1 MIKPTAKFIA
11 EGIGTLLLVAV
22 VGFAL
27 LAWRLSA
34 GPVSLS
40 FLTPRITE
48 ALHLGAE
55 SGYRVMVANT
65 QLAWGGWDRTLELH
79 VTGTSV
85 YDSADKEVV
94 SIPDMSFG
102 ISGPALLR
110 GMFAPTSLEI
120 ISPKFKLIRRKD
132 GTIGIDA
139 QPMPNAPDNSEALQK
154 FIAVVA
160 ESLDGPPDKAKAS
173 GYLTRISITN
183 ADVVIVDEPTGTSW
197 QVPSLH
203 LDIVRDNLGLSGN
216 ASGDVVAGMEQWP
229 IDAMATYGTDRG
241 TVVMQVRF
249 TGVEPSKIAELS
261 PSFATLAGIKLPIS
275 GTVRAEFKDLH
286 ATPVINVDL
295 SGGQGSIDV
304 PETFAHPLPI
314 DQISFKGSYNQDTGE
329 ITVDNLFAQSGKTS
343 IEGDGLVN
351 IVGHDVGVKVYGT
364 VLSLPLDDLGAF
376 WPKDLAENTRSWV
389 ADNIHGGMI
398 DDAQVAV
405 SIDPGMIGNGPL
417 PPEAIDVAFNYHD
430 MTAQYMR
437 TMPPVMH
444 ANGHAKLTAR
454 TLDVYV
460 DTATMDQ
467 DLKLRDGAL
476 HITGI
481 GIKDAA
487 AADVEVVVDGPATT
501 VLKVLDNEPLGY
513 PTKFG
518 IPPSAVSGRAA
529 TRAKFQFP
537 LGSRVALDKVRFAAA
552 SNLEDLSV
560 EGVFGNAHMSDGK
573 LQLLVNSAGLEALG
587 KVTMF
592 GIPVDMTWTQDF
604 HHTPGVPASK
614 YVFTGI
620 MDERERR
627 ALFPIFS
634 DYVTGPMPLNIEIKS
649 AGPGSGDGTGSFDL
663 RDTKIDMPM
672 LSWKKEPDEEGKMNF
687 SFSAGPQGLV
697 VHSFDVRGGG
707 LTADGHLTYAGD
719 DKPSE
724 YAIKRVTIG
733 KTDISAQ
740 VNRDAKGN
748 YAIDI
753 KGASFDARPMIDSA
767 LSSSNEAEAMPN
779 LTFTGKVDRLIA
791 LNDVVVHN
799 VSASVSYGDE
809 LWRDVKV
816 HGDLDGGKSLD
827 VTITPDL
834 DHRTVSITSDDAG
847 TVIKALDMYT
857 NAAGGTLKLTGD
869 IDDTKPD
876 NPMSGHLEVDQFSVV
891 NAPGLAK
898 LLTIGSL
905 TGISNRLRNEGL
917 AFKTLDAPFQFHAR
931 VLRLGEARAV
941 GPAIGFTLEGVVDQ
955 NRNVVDLSGTIVPAR
970 TLNKFLAGVPLIG
983 TILSGGDSEGVFAF
997 TYKVKGTVSDPKI
1010 EVNALSG
1017 LAPGLIRKILGGGGG
1032 TKRFDLEDK
1041 SDEKAVEAK
1050 PPTTEPKADPAPPVT
1065 Q

>member
-34 GPVSLS
+34 GPISLS

-55 SGYRVMVANT
+55 SGYKVTVANT
-65 QLAWGGWDRTLELH
+65 QLSWGGWDRTLELH
-79 VTGTSV
+79 VTGTSI
-85 YDSADKEVV
+85 YDSANSEVI

-102 ISGPALLR
+102 ISGPALIR

-120 ISPKFKLIRRKD
+120 ISPKFKLIRRED

-139 QPMPNAPDNSEALQK
+139 QPTPNAPANSEALQK
-154 FIAVVA
+154 FIGVVA
-160 ESLDGPPDKAKAS
+160 ESLDGPPDKAKVS

-197 QVPSLH
+197 RVPSLH
-203 LDIVRDNLGLSGN
+203 LDVVRDNLGLSGN
-216 ASGDVVAGMEQWP
+216 ASGNVVAGMEEWP

-241 TVVMQVRF
+241 AIVMQVRF
-249 TGVEPSKIAELS
+249 TGVEPSKIADLS
-261 PSFATLAGIKLPIS
+261 QSFATLAGIKFPVS

-295 SGGQGSIDV
+295 SGGKGTLDM
-304 PETFAHPLPI
+304 PETFEHPLPI
-314 DQISFKGSYNQDTGE
+314 DQISFKGSYDQDKGE
-329 ITVDNLFAQSGKTS
+329 ITIDNFFAESGKTS
-343 IEGDGLVN
+343 VEGDGLVN
-351 IVGHDVGVKVYGT
+351 ITGHHIGVKVYGT
-364 VLSLPLDDLGAF
+364 VLTLPLDSLGEF
-376 WPKDLAENTRSWV
+376 WPKNLAEGTRNWV
-389 ADNIHGGMI
+389 VDNIRDGTI
-398 DDAQVAV
+398 DDAQVLV

-454 TLDVYV
+454 TLDVYL
-460 DTATMDQ
+460 DTGAMDQ
-467 DLKLRDGAL
+467 DLKLRDGVL

-487 AADVEVVVDGPATT
+487 AADVEMVVDGPAMT

-552 SNLEDLSV
+552 SNLENLSV

-592 GIPVDMTWTQDF
+592 GVPVDMTWTQDF
-604 HHTPGVPASK
+604 HPAPGTPASK

-620 MDERERR
+620 MDDSERR

-634 DYVTGPMPLNIEIKS
+634 DYLTGPMPLNIEIRS

-663 RDTKIDMPM
+663 RDTTIDMPM
-672 LSWKKEPDEEGKMNF
+672 LSWKKGPDEEGKVNF
-687 SFSAGPQGLV
+687 TFSAGSKGLV
-697 VHSFDVRGGG
+697 VHKFDVRGGS

-724 YAIKRVTIG
+724 YGFDRLTVG
-733 KTDISAQ
+733 KTDIAAQ
-740 VNRDAKGN
+740 INRDEKGDLK
-748 YAIDI
+748 IDI
-753 KGASFDARPMIDSA
+753 KGASFDAGPMIDRA
-767 LSSSNEAEAMPN
+767 LSSSKDEGAMPN

-799 VSASVSYGDE
+799 VSASVAYSDE

-827 VTITPDL
+827 VTVVPDV

-857 NAAGGTLKLTGD
+857 NAVGGTLKLTGD
-869 IDDTKPD
+869 IDDSKQD
-876 NPMSGHLEVDQFSVV
+876 NPMKGRLEIDRFSVV

-917 AFKTLDAPFQFHAR
+917 AFKSLDAPFQFHAR

-970 TLNKFLAGVPLIG
+970 TLNKFLAGVPLLG

-997 TYKVKGTVSDPKI
+997 TYNVKGTVGDPKI

-1017 LAPGLIRKILGGGGG
+1017 LAPGLIRKILGGDGS
-1032 TKRFDLEDK
+1032 KRFDAEEK

-1050 PPTTEPKADPAPPVT
+1050 PPATEAKPDPAPRVS

>member
-55 SGYRVMVANT
+55 SGYKVEVANT

-79 VTGTSV
+79 VTGTSI

-154 FIAVVA
+154 FIGVVA
-160 ESLDGPPDKAKAS
+160 ESLDGPPDKNKAS
-173 GYLTRISITN
+173 GYLTRISISN

-197 QVPSLH
+197 RVPSLH
-203 LDIVRDNLGLSGN
+203 LDVVRDNLGLSGN
-216 ASGDVVAGMEQWP
+216 ASGNVVAGMEEWP
-229 IDAMATYGTDRG
+229 VDAMATYGTDRG
-241 TVVMQVRF
+241 TIVTQMRF

-261 PSFATLAGIKLPIS
+261 PSFETLAGIKLPVS

-295 SGGQGSIDV
+295 SGGKGTLDM
-304 PETFAHPLPI
+304 PKTFEHPLPI
-314 DQISFKGSYNQDTGE
+314 EQISFKGSYDQDTGE

-343 IEGDGLVN
+343 LEGDGLVN
-351 IVGHDVGVKVYGT
+351 IVGHDIGVKIYGS
-364 VLSLPLDDLGAF
+364 VLSLPFDNLGEF
-376 WPKDLAENTRSWV
+376 WPKDLSEGTRSWV
-389 ADNIHGGMI
+389 VDNIRDGMV
-398 DDAQVAV
+398 DDAQVVV

-417 PPEAIDVAFNYHD
+417 PPEAIDVAFNFHD

-437 TMPPVMH
+437 TMPPVMR
-444 ANGHAKLTAR
+444 AKGHGKLTAR

-460 DTATMDQ
+460 DTARMDQ
-467 DLKLRDGAL
+467 DLMLRDGAL

-481 GIKDAA
+481 GIKNAA
-487 AADVEVVVDGPATT
+487 AADVEMVVDGPAQS

-552 SNLEDLSV
+552 SNLEDLAV
-560 EGVFGNAHMSDGK
+560 DGVFGNAHMSNGK

-592 GIPVDMTWTQDF
+592 GVPVDMTWTQDF

-620 MDERERR
+620 MDDSERN

-634 DYVTGPMPLNIEIKS
+634 DYITGPMPLSIEIRS

-663 RDTKIDMPM
+663 RDANIDMPM
-672 LSWKKEPDEEGKMNF
+672 LSWKKAPDEDGKVNF
-687 SFSAGPQGLV
+687 AFSAGSKGLV
-697 VHSFDVRGGG
+697 VHKFDVRGGG

-724 YAIKRVTIG
+724 YGFDRLTVG
-733 KTDISAQ
+733 KTDIAAQ
-740 VNRDAKGN
+740 IDRDGQGDLK
-748 YAIDI
+748 IDI
-753 KGASFDARPMIDSA
+753 KGASFDAGPMIDNA
-767 LSSSNEAEAMPN
+767 LSSSEGEEAMPN

-799 VSASVSYGDE
+799 VSASVAYSDE
-809 LWRDVKV
+809 LWKNVKV
-816 HGDLDGGKSLD
+816 HGDLDGGKSLNIS
-827 VTITPDL
+827 VAPDA

-857 NAAGGTLKLTGD
+857 NAVGGTLKLTGD
-869 IDDTKPD
+869 IDDTMPD
-876 NPMSGHLEVDQFSVV
+876 NPMKGRLEINQFSVV

-917 AFKTLDAPFQFHAR
+917 AFKSLDAPFQFHAR
-931 VLRLGEARAV
+931 VLRLGETRAV

-955 NRNVVDLSGTIVPAR
+955 NRNMVDLSGTIVPAR
-970 TLNKFLAGVPLIG
+970 TLNKFLAGVPLLG

-997 TYKVKGTVSDPKI
+997 TYNVKGTVSNPKI
-1010 EVNALSG
+1010 EVNPLSG
-1017 LAPGLIRKILGGGGG
+1017 LAPGLIRKILGGGDGS
-1032 TKRFDLEDK
+1032 KRFDSEAK

-1050 PPTTEPKADPAPPVT
+1050 PAPEPDPAQPVT